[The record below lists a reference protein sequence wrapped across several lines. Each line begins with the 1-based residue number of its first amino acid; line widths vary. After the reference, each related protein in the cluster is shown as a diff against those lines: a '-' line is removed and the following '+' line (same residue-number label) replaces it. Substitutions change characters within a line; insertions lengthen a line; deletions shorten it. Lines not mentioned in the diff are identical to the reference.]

1 MPQATLQMVV
11 MIFPLGT
18 PPFIFHLG
26 TTLLQ
31 PCPEEAVEQ
40 GQPFLC
46 HTGDWEMDFPP
57 WIAAPP
63 ASHFKQ
69 NAWCPTAVPH
79 HLTTVF
85 VKSSSR
91 MEGKGKKKKIFF
103 LHCFCPTPETRP
115 HKSSS
120 SVLRRVA
127 QSPSKRHS
135 ATFPSQQPG
144 TGQAA
149 CHASP
154 GKENQG
160 LPAGEIIILITNLPL
175 LSLPSLPVLIIIRQ
189 LHIKNAICD

>member
-31 PCPEEAVEQ
+31 PCPKEAVEQ

-63 ASHFKQ
+63 ASRFKQ

-79 HLTTVF
+79 RLTTAF

-91 MEGKGKKKKIFF
+91 MEGKGKKKDFF
-103 LHCFCPTPETRP
+103 FALFLSHPRDTSTLILFLCSE
-115 HKSSS
+115 KSC
-120 SVLRRVA
+120 SV
-127 QSPSKRHS
+127 PSRRHS

>member
-31 PCPEEAVEQ
+31 PCPKEAVEQ

-63 ASHFKQ
+63 ASRFKQ

-79 HLTTVF
+79 RLTTAF

-91 MEGKGKKKKIFF
+91 MEGKGKKKRFF
-103 LHCFCPTPETRP
+103 FCIVFVPPQRHVHTNPLPLFWEE
-115 HKSSS
+115 
-120 SVLRRVA
+120 LL
-127 QSPSKRHS
+127 SP
-135 ATFPSQQPG
+135 
-144 TGQAA
+144 
-149 CHASP
+149 
-154 GKENQG
+154 
-160 LPAGEIIILITNLPL
+160 PAGGTQQRFLASSQVQGRQHAML
-175 LSLPSLPVLIIIRQ
+175 LQGRKTKAYQQERL
-189 LHIKNAICD
+189 